1 MITLRILT
9 IRSNPNFYEIS
20 DGPPKDGGESGDKK
34 PEGKKKEEK
43 KGGKKVDPKDIMKK
57 RRERAI
63 CIDKVSRYILISI
76 LRHGSFLSGTLLLA
90 AGLAMT
96 CPLDGEVMTID
107 WQPSTFI

>member
-63 CIDKVSRYILISI
+63 CIDKVSRYILVSI
-76 LRHGSFLSGTLLLA
+76 
-90 AGLAMT
+90 
-96 CPLDGEVMTID
+96 
-107 WQPSTFI
+107 